1 MRMWDLKFEI
11 KELGQK
17 AACEIIQEKHI
28 VEMVNITSVGGD
40 CK

>member
-1 MRMWDLKFEI
+1 MRMWDLKFKI

-17 AACEIIQEKHI
+17 ATCEIIQEKYI